1 MKIKHQLAVFN
12 VLIRLIL
19 IFVLWFFLPKIIEK
33 VVYNHIDKSLFEKE
47 KTFINRLNKQEINDF
62 IRRNDASET
71 YASFSTL
78 HSEFIQLYQSN
89 KKLDNQQNYIINEAR
104 IIESEESNYRVL
116 YYHFNYANANYI
128 LEIGNNLSE
137 LEDIIRALRFS
148 VLMLLLIVVSVTFFA
163 DILLVEYLFKPFNKI
178 IQTKIKFANEPD
190 NFNFEKIKSHSS
202 DFDILDTGLNQMMI
216 RINELFQ
223 KERQFIS
230 NVSHELLTPIS
241 VLKNRFENLLQNDT
255 INEEVED
262 KIVSSLRNLDM
273 MKKII
278 HNLLLI
284 SRIENN
290 QYQLEDY
297 VSIKQLIN
305 EIIKDFE
312 DRIEEKNIEIFT
324 NYNEDIVI
332 KGNKILLHILLFNL
346 ILNALKYNFVNGKI
360 EIVSYEENNQFYL
373 SISNTGLGI
382 AKDQLD
388 TIFNRFSRN
397 SNDQEG
403 QGIGLA
409 MAKSIAKLHAIEI
422 QVASSIDDKTTF
434 TLLFPKQ

>member
-290 QYQLEDY
+290 Q
-297 VSIKQLIN
+297 
-305 EIIKDFE
+305 
-312 DRIEEKNIEIFT
+312 
-324 NYNEDIVI
+324 
-332 KGNKILLHILLFNL
+332 
-346 ILNALKYNFVNGKI
+346 
-360 EIVSYEENNQFYL
+360 
-373 SISNTGLGI
+373 
-382 AKDQLD
+382 
-388 TIFNRFSRN
+388 
-397 SNDQEG
+397 
-403 QGIGLA
+403 
-409 MAKSIAKLHAIEI
+409 
-422 QVASSIDDKTTF
+422 
-434 TLLFPKQ
+434 